1 MRLSFSYLMIPVL
14 FCCACSANRAEKQA
28 MAEKEYAATADS
40 TTFSDDMSRI
50 TSASRKRVKSA
61 DVRCRVASVFAAAS
75 TLEQLVTR
83 SGGVVE
89 ESNMQNESVE
99 QYRLPYSADSVK
111 RVQLY
116 TPVANLTL
124 RVPVDSLDMVVRALT
139 STAVYIDHRVVK
151 DQDMTLK
158 YLANAMKNEQQ
169 EHSAAKAAVPSP
181 KGNTLDIAEYNDQR
195 GEQAVDRRI
204 SNLTILDD
212 VAYSTFTVQLF
223 QPEVADVQIVVNPA
237 KMSRAGFGTELAVA
251 LRDGADIFRNILL
264 FFVELWPFLLIG
276 AAGWI
281 GYRKLLLRKS

>member
-28 MAEKEYAATADS
+28 MATYAATADS
-40 TTFSDDMSRI
+40 TTFSNDMSRI
-50 TSASRKRVKSA
+50 TSTSRKRVKSA
-61 DVRCRVASVFAAAS
+61 DVRCRVASVFAS
-75 TLEQLVTR
+75 TSALEQLVTR

-89 ESNMQNESVE
+89 ESNLQNESVE

-169 EHSAAKAAVPSP
+169 ENSAGKAVAPSK

-237 KMSRAGFGTELAVA
+237 KMSRAGFGTELAGA
-251 LRDGADIFRNILL
+251 LRGGADIFRNILL

-281 GYRKLLLRKS
+281 GYRKLLLRKG